1 MYLFSGLQDRVKNPQ
16 WVSHGRW
23 VVGKFSS
30 ARDFEAFIERWRAHF
45 LDTMNPRFLDTWEVT
60 HHTRTAPTELGE
72 GKGQEG
78 IAAEV
83 GQEAKRSGPEQG
95 KGRGKKPRAVP
106 AKPVEPKKIGVE
118 RPVYKWEEEGHR
130 WRVINVVE
138 EEEAARGVCERMK
151 DNGKSELTFAT
162 WNVLFDLYQPELI
175 KTHIRVPVILDILYH
190 TDAEIVGLQEVT
202 VPFLEKLLAED
213 WVRRRYYVSEITI
226 PEEGKEGREG
236 STIHPS
242 GQVLLAR
249 YPFRLHFHAF
259 NYHKSVVIGEF
270 PSLFPGER
278 KLMVPVVH
286 LTSEKSKS
294 CVWQR
299 KTQLNTIF
307 GAIEQLGTN
316 NNDGGNDGEEGK
328 GKCSSVDCV
337 MIGDFNF
344 KDGPENQNIRADC
357 LDVWPALHPGDPGL
371 TFDVSKNSLAYITSS
386 SRLSR
391 RFDRV
396 LILAGKE
403 GSCKPLRIEMFA
415 TEPFYFDP
423 ALDVRELK
431 SEEKQES
438 EDREGKE
445 KDGGEDKDIRKR
457 VAEFKEDLEA
467 EILELPPTLNAEQRK
482 MVHLLATRYGL
493 KHFSKGDEK
502 QGECREALYCLPP
515 F

>member
-1 MYLFSGLQDRVKNPQ
+1 VKNPK

-45 LDTMNPRFLDTWEVT
+45 LDTMNPRYLDTWEVT
-60 HHTRTAPTELGE
+60 HHTRTAPTEQGE
-72 GKGQEG
+72 GKEDV
-78 IAAEV
+78 ATEV
-83 GQEAKRSGPEQG
+83 GQEAKRSEPEQQ
-95 KGRGKKPRAVP
+95 KGRGKISRTVP
-106 AKPVEPKKIGVE
+106 AKPFEPKKIGVE
-118 RPVYKWEEEGHR
+118 RSVYKWEEGQR
-130 WRVINVVE
+130 WRVINVME
-138 EEEAARGVCERMK
+138 EEEAAKVFRERMK
-151 DNGKSELTFAT
+151 ESGKAELTFAT

-175 KTHIRVPVILDILYH
+175 KTHIRVPVILDILNH

-213 WVRRRYYVSEITI
+213 WVRRRYYVSEITR

-270 PSLFPGER
+270 PSLFPGKR

-299 KTQLNTIF
+299 KTQLDTIF
-307 GAIEQLGTN
+307 RAVEQLGN
-316 NNDGGNDGEEGK
+316 NNKDEGGNNGEGGK
-328 GKCSSVDCV
+328 GKCPSVDCV

-396 LILAGKE
+396 LMLAGKE

-423 ALDVRELK
+423 ALEVRELK
-431 SEEKQES
+431 TEEKLEN
-438 EDREGKE
+438 EEREGQE
-445 KDGGEDKDIRKR
+445 KDGGEDKDIRKQ
-457 VAEFKEDLEA
+457 VAEFKENLEA

-493 KHFSKGDEK
+493 KHFSKGDAK
-502 QGECREALYCLPP
+502 QGECREALCCPTP